1 MRTSDRLPSISPICI
16 GQRTIPTWEYGQM
29 LLEESN
35 HENKIDKNNNHN
47 KHNDKEKTP

>member
-1 MRTSDRLPSISPICI
+1 
-16 GQRTIPTWEYGQM
+16 M

-47 KHNDKEKTP
+47 KHNDKEKTPRLHSPPSSQHSRHYRIPPFQPP